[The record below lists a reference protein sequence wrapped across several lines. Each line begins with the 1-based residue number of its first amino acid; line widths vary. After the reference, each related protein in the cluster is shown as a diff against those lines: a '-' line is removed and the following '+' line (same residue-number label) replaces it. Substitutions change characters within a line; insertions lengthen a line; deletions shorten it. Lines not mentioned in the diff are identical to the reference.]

1 MWNRHGRKIFWIL
14 LLLEASII
22 FINGATTSVSLGDES
37 HHFRFAQNIYNTGK
51 RAPFDP
57 LYESGNPPG
66 FFNNDPPLWHFGLAF
81 LWKLTGG
88 ISQTIAQFYHII
100 FLILLI
106 WITSILA
113 KEFTGKDEGGW
124 FSALIIATV
133 PMVVSFSTLFYMDI
147 PMTALATLS
156 FYFIMK
162 KRYIEAGVSSGL
174 AYFTKLNSGFFFP
187 GFLLVIFRDE
197 RGKIW
202 NLLKSFA
209 FFLLPI
215 LLIYIPDVFWRGENL
230 TSQLNVNGKVMKKV
244 VENGVGN
251 VIGMKAITDRLHTLH
266 VTGPVYKE
274 NLISYWTN
282 PVDLVKYLGLAL
294 LFLILFYLF
303 NFRRWARKDLY
314 FWIPVISYL
323 ISFLIFFGKQSDIRY
338 LMPLLPFL
346 VVLVTP
352 SFLSL
357 GKKWR
362 FVIIGIC
369 ILQFLSATYYVH
381 QRRQI
386 SPEVKEAFAYIRK
399 NVPQNALIL
408 YPEENLLIYAQ
419 RRVIWSAVK
428 VFKDRNVSLQ
438 TIFWGRTTEEM
449 DQALRINEIDYILIK
464 KSRIYDDREVRHVG
478 GYPQSF
484 VDRLPHLEGW
494 VKIFENQGTV
504 LWNKVPS

>member
-1 MWNRHGRKIFWIL
+1 MMLNRHQRIIFLIL
-14 LLLEASII
+14 LLFEASII
-22 FINGATTSVSLGDES
+22 VTNGMITDVSLGDES
-37 HHFRFAQNIYNTGK
+37 HHYRFAQNIYNTGK
-51 RAPFDP
+51 RVPFDP

-81 LWKLTGG
+81 LWKITGG
-88 ISQTIAQFYHII
+88 VSQAIAQLYHIM

-113 KEFTGKDEGGW
+113 KEFTGKEEGGW
-124 FSALIIATV
+124 FSTSIIAAV

-147 PMTALATLS
+147 PMVAFTTLS
-156 FYFIMK
+156 FYFILK
-162 KRYIEAGVSSGL
+162 KRYIEAGVCSGL
-174 AYFTKLNSGFFFP
+174 ALFAKLNSGFLFP
-187 GFLLVIFRDE
+187 GFLFIIFWNERRKILNLV
-197 RGKIW
+197 
-202 NLLKSFA
+202 KSVA

-215 LLIYIPDVFWRGENL
+215 ILVYIPDFFWREANL
-230 TSQLNVNGKVMKKV
+230 TSKLK
-244 VENGVGN
+244 GVGN

-266 VTGPVYKE
+266 VTGPLYKE
-274 NLISYWTN
+274 YLNSYWTN
-282 PVDLVKYLGLAL
+282 PVDLIKYLGLAL

-303 NFRRWARKDLY
+303 HFRQWARKDLY
-314 FWIPVISYL
+314 FWVPVISYL

-338 LMPLLPFL
+338 LIPLLPFL

-362 FVIIGIC
+362 LVIIGIC
-369 ILQFLSATYYVH
+369 ILQFLSTTYYVH

-386 SPEVKEAFAYIRK
+386 PSEIKEAFAYIRK
-399 NVPQNALIL
+399 NVPENSLIL

-428 VFKDRNVSLQ
+428 VLKSGPWVSLRE
-438 TIFWGRTTEEM
+438 IFWGETTEEVNH
-449 DQALRINEIDYILIK
+449 ALRINEIDHILIK
-464 KSRIYDDREVRHVG
+464 KSRVYDDRKVWHLG

-484 VDRLPHLEGW
+484 VDRLSHLEGW
-494 VKIFENQGTV
+494 VKIFENSEAA
-504 LWNKVPS
+504 LWKRGQP

>member
-1 MWNRHGRKIFWIL
+1 MWSRHGRKIFWIL

-22 FINGATTSVSLGDES
+22 VSNGAVTPVSLGDES

-100 FLILLI
+100 FLLLLI

-124 FSALIIATV
+124 FSPLIIATV
-133 PMVVSFSTLFYMDI
+133 PAVVSFSTLFYMDI
-147 PMTALATLS
+147 PMAALATLS
-156 FYFIMK
+156 FYFILK

-174 AYFTKLNSGFFFP
+174 AYFTKLNAGFFFP
-187 GFLLVIFRDE
+187 GFLLVIFWNE

-202 NLLKSFA
+202 GLLKSFA

-215 LLIYIPDVFWRGENL
+215 LLIYIPDFFWREENL
-230 TSQLNVNGKVMKKV
+230 TSQL
-244 VENGVGN
+244 N

-274 NLISYWTN
+274 YLVSNWMN
-282 PVDLVKYLGLAL
+282 PVDLIKYLGLAL
-294 LFLILFYLF
+294 LFSILFYLF
-303 NFRRWARKDLY
+303 HFRRWARKDIY
-314 FWIPVISYL
+314 FWVPVISYL
-323 ISFLIFFGKQSDIRY
+323 ILFLIFFGKRADLRY
-338 LMPLLPFL
+338 LIPLLPFL

-352 SFLSL
+352 SLLSL

-369 ILQFLSATYYVH
+369 ILQFLSTTYYVH

-386 SPEVKEAFAYIRK
+386 SPEVKEAFAYIGK

-408 YPEENLLIYAQ
+408 YPEENLLIYGQ
-419 RRVIWSAVK
+419 RRVIWSAVQGAQ
-428 VFKDRNVSLQ
+428 RGTYL
-438 TIFWGRTTEEM
+438 TGLGLLFWGTNHKEM
-449 DQALRINEIDYILIK
+449 DDLFRANHIDYILIK
-464 KSRIYDDREVRHVG
+464 KSRIYDDREKLHVG

-484 VDRLPHLEGW
+484 VEKLPHLDGW
-494 VKIFENQGTV
+494 MKAFENQGTV
-504 LWNKVPS
+504 LWKKVPS